1 MRSLIFL
8 TLILFFSISVALL
21 AKISIRDLVRK
32 LRFLFIVL
40 IISVVLNIFFN
51 AIPEQNEEII
61 FYLFNLEFLPIRRLA
76 VYFALKALLIVLIL
90 FTSVIIYT
98 NTTSMKDFVYSL
110 IRLKIPYKFCFAFM
124 VGIRYIPYIEQ
135 EAKTIAL
142 AQRARGFGLEKARNV
157 KMAYKLIFERL
168 VATLI
173 SILRKGNITSLSMEN
188 RCFGIYK
195 ERTNLINVNYKPI
208 DIIFLIF
215 CVAGFILTFFY
226 ILNLIPVPHFPSLY
240 NLFKNFF

>member
-8 TLILFFSISVALL
+8 TLILFFSIFVALL

-32 LRFLFIVL
+32 LRFLVIIL
-40 IISVVLNIFFN
+40 IISVILNIFFN
-51 AIPEQNEEII
+51 AIPKQNEEIL

-76 VYFALKALLIVLIL
+76 VYFALKAFLIVLIL

-110 IRLKIPYKFCFAFM
+110 MRLKIPYKFCFAFM

-168 VATLI
+168 VTTLI

-195 ERTNLINVNYKPI
+195 NRTNLIHIKYKYI
-208 DIIFLIF
+208 DIIFMIVCLT
-215 CVAGFILTFFY
+215 GFFIVLFY
-226 ILNLIPVPHFPSLY
+226 IFGLIPFPHFPSLY
-240 NLFKNFF
+240 NIFKILF